1 MVSAP
6 LQMSGGLTVP
16 AANRNLAKRLGALQ
30 SGCMASIDTELGRIG
45 LIDRGSGDRTPVIFL
60 HGVGS
65 DKSVWRP
72 QLDHFGQS
80 RRALA
85 FDYPGYGESELVP
98 NATRDDFASAALAT
112 MDTLGIEKA
121 HVCGLSLGGVIAI
134 AMQSAAPD
142 RCASLVIADSFAV
155 HPQGQAI
162 YERSTAA
169 SDDMRGLGEARI
181 GALMVSDD
189 PDLRAE
195 VIDTMAAIEPEA
207 YRIGARAVWL
217 ADQRERAAA
226 IRLPT
231 LVLCGDSD
239 AITPPAL
246 SDDLAALIPGSKLH
260 IIEGAS
266 HLANL
271 DKPAEFNAAID
282 DFLATVEEA

>member
-1 MVSAP
+1 
-6 LQMSGGLTVP
+6 MSGGLTVP
-16 AANRNLAKRLGALQ
+16 AANRNLAKRCGALQ
-30 SGCMASIDTELGRIG
+30 SALMASIDTARGRIG
-45 LIDRGSGDRTPVIFL
+45 FVEVGSSGTPILFL

-72 QLDHFGQS
+72 QLDYFGKT
-80 RRALA
+80 RRAVAL
-85 FDYPGYGESELVP
+85 DYPGYGESEFGP
-98 NATRDDFASAALAT
+98 DATRDDFGAAVLAA
-112 MDTLGIEKA
+112 MDGLGIEKA

-134 AMQSAAPD
+134 AMHSVAPD

-169 SDDMRGLGEARI
+169 SHDMRGLAEARI
-181 GALMVSDD
+181 GALMVSDG
-189 PDLRAE
+189 PDLRAKA
-195 VIDTMAAIEPEA
+195 IDTMAAIDPEA

-217 ADQRERAAA
+217 AEQQERASAV
-226 IRLPT
+226 RVPT
-231 LVLCGDSD
+231 LILCGDSD

-246 SDDLAALIPGSKLH
+246 SEELAAIIPGSKLH

-271 DKPAEFNAAID
+271 DKPAEFNAVID
-282 DFLATVEEA
+282 DFLSGVEAEAY